1 MARSQHCVSTDVS
14 NWLARQLICHVSFV
28 TPLSYFAAEVDWG
41 KAWETKTVVTP
52 KGTSV
57 AWSSQPILVVAY
69 GASDKCL
76 NQAHAGDVAK
86 SECFIFESLNVRFH
100 IRTLRSFCHVPDWL
114 HDQLLP
120 YPHGG

>member
-1 MARSQHCVSTDVS
+1 M
-14 NWLARQLICHVSFV
+14 SFV

-69 GASDKCL
+69 GTSDKCL

-100 IRTLRSFCHVPDWL
+100 IQNS
-114 HDQLLP
+114 
-120 YPHGG
+120 